1 MNPGGAP
8 TEGRGNPVHLALW
21 LIEMAESVLPRPP
34 HTMPE
39 VRAARQ
45 AIICA
50 QKWLYA
56 ALEEGPSEDA
66 QPEVSAGKRA
76 PRR

>member
-8 TEGRGNPVHLALW
+8 TQPRGNPVHLALW

-39 VRAARQ
+39 VRAARA
-45 AIICA
+45 AILCA
-50 QKWLYA
+50 EKWLYV
-56 ALEEGPSEDA
+56 ALEEGAGSDA
-66 QPEVSAGKRA
+66 DLRER
-76 PRR
+76 